1 MADLE
6 SEERSYQDY
15 LEVFYDTLSLL
26 KKQLDETMPAEEL
39 YKLLVTVEDSLETL
53 LNWIKLEKNALR
65 NLDTIVDWSKKLVLD
80 STLTTDDVRHRLRV
94 IILPQVESFT
104 QNLTTGEK
112 SALKVLDAI
121 KKNLE
126 DLPQFLKDVQQ
137 QNFKILSSIGFEPD
151 DGTSYLD
158 LALFNL
164 YQGRFKEY
172 EKEIKSFKESI
183 KSTLNGET
191 APEV

>member
-1 MADLE
+1 MTDLE

-26 KKQLDETMPAEEL
+26 KTQLDESMPAEEL
-39 YKLLVTVEDSLETL
+39 YKSLVTVEDSIETL

-80 STLTTDDVRHRLRV
+80 STLSTDDVRHRLRV

-104 QNLTTGEK
+104 QNLATGEK

-126 DLPQFLKDVQQ
+126 ELPQFLKDVQQ
-137 QNFKILSSIGFEPD
+137 QNYKILSSIGYDPD
-151 DGTSYLD
+151 AETSYLD
-158 LALFNL
+158 LSLFNL
-164 YQGRFKEY
+164 YQGRFKDY

-183 KSTLNGET
+183 KPTQMSET
-191 APEV
+191 PEE

>member
-1 MADLE
+1 MTDLE

-15 LEVFYDTLSLL
+15 LEELYDTLSLL
-26 KKQLDETMPAEEL
+26 KKQLDESMPAEEL
-39 YKLLVTVEDSLETL
+39 YKLLVTVEDSVETL

-104 QNLTTGEK
+104 QNLSTGEK

-137 QNFKILSSIGFEPD
+137 QNFKTLSSIGYDPEA
-151 DGTSYLD
+151 GTSYLD
-158 LALFNL
+158 LSLFNL

-183 KSTLNGET
+183 KPTQIGKT
-191 APEV
+191 PED